1 MKYDEP
7 NQLSA
12 EDRLYL
18 QHLKEALSKFVEI
31 TSKGTFNQATNSKIE
46 RLRAHFIPAQDDE
59 FFSYVSESGA
69 VYGGSGASELLN
81 PTPYEVVKYSTAGFL
96 SYHHTPYD
104 MFFKSHLIPYQNLN
118 VEEAREAIQYWY
130 QRDLRTHAILQ
141 QGHNLLQEALFTME
155 RLVFNLGCKTL
166 DIDENLNVRKT
177 HHPIENIMAF
187 SSDKLNRDILGV
199 KENLSWFQFKTRF
212 PKPFMQPEQHKEIE
226 SAFDFT
232 RVSDVRL
239 PGVSADISV
248 YRYNLSVSVF
258 KMFMTSYLSY
268 YPESKKRF
276 EETFRSEFSL
286 RKNDIVDM
294 TLLSDGT
301 IVFIRSA
308 PYRTII
314 VGNLGGVYKDGVRGK
329 AQGDVA
335 LSRSIALQEAEV
347 IGYQAFERA
356 FGTMFLA
363 NSDLEGK
370 IFDSLSSDDILYV
383 DNDTDFKPLNIQ
395 IDIATAYT
403 IIDRWEQKIREQF
416 FLDIFTLIEK
426 NRMPVQ
432 EINIRRSDGFK
443 QLGLYVVSD
452 MATNLEPEV
461 LSVMQ
466 MDAEKNSLPEPPP
479 HTQGSLRVVY
489 VSPVMQAIK
498 STVLDDTMRTL
509 GVFQTMDALKPGVT
523 MENVDFNHL
532 SNKVLD
538 KTNNADIAL
547 SSELRKV
554 MQDQRRMQEELAQ
567 REAMVKL
574 KTASDERLKGLE
586 EGGGAGQ
593 PSPGPASPGVQG

>member
-1 MKYDEP
+1 MKYDDPE
-7 NQLSA
+7 QLSA
-12 EDRLYL
+12 DDRLYL
-18 QHLKEALSKFVEI
+18 DHIKEAFQKFVDI
-31 TSKGTFNQATNSKIE
+31 TSKGTFNQATNSKIQQ
-46 RLRAHFIPAQDDE
+46 LRAHFIPAHDDD
-59 FFSYVSESGA
+59 FFSYVSEGGA
-69 VYGGSGASELLN
+69 VYNGGAASSLLN

-104 MFFKSHLIPYQNLN
+104 LFFKSHFIPKVDISAEQTRDIL
-118 VEEAREAIQYWY
+118 QYWY
-130 QRDLRTHAILQ
+130 RRDLRTHAILQ

-177 HHPIENIMAF
+177 HHPIENVMAF

-199 KENLSWFQFKTRF
+199 KENLNWFQFKTRY
-212 PKPFMQPEQHKEIE
+212 PKPFMQPDRAKDIQE
-226 SAFDFT
+226 AYDFT
-232 RVSDVRL
+232 RVSDHF
-239 PGVSADISV
+239 PGTSSDTTV

-258 KMFMTSYLSY
+258 KMFMSSFLSHR
-268 YPESKKRF
+268 PESQKRF
-276 EETFRSEFSL
+276 EATFRREFSL
-286 RKNDIVDM
+286 RGDDIVDM
-294 TLLSDGT
+294 TLMRDGT
-301 IVFIRSA
+301 VVYIKSA

-329 AQGDVA
+329 SQGDVA
-335 LSRSIALQEAEV
+335 LSRAIALQEAEV
-347 IGYQAFERA
+347 IAYQAFERA

-370 IFDSLSSDDILYV
+370 IFDNLSSDDILYV

-395 IDIATAYT
+395 IDIATAYQ
-403 IIDRWEQKIREQF
+403 ILDRWEEKIRQQF

-466 MDAEKNSLPEPPP
+466 MDAEKNDLAEPPAYAA
-479 HTQGSLRVVY
+479 GSLRVVY

-498 STVLDDTMRTL
+498 STVLDDAMRTL
-509 GVFQTMDALKPGVT
+509 GTFQTMESLKPGVS
-523 MENVDFNHL
+523 MENINFDQL
-532 SNKVLD
+532 SNKILD

-547 SSELRKV
+547 SSDMRRIIQE
-554 MQDQRRMQEELAQ
+554 QRRMQEELAQ

-574 KTASDERLKGLE
+574 KTASDERLRGLTQE
-586 EGGGAGQ
+586 EGAGAEGTPGQ
-593 PSPGPASPGVQG
+593 L